1 MRKPLKKI
9 PTFKT
14 EADER
19 KFWSSH
25 DTADYIDWSKA
36 ERVVLPNLK
45 PTTKMISLRLPA
57 SMLNAIKVIENTCE
71 HTFFEIIK
79 QIKKYLFAA
88 FKDHIA

>member
-14 EADER
+14 EAEER

-57 SMLNAIKVIENTCE
+57 SMLNAIKVAANSRDVPYQSL
-71 HTFFEIIK
+71 IK
-79 QIKKYLFAA
+79 MWLSER
-88 FKDHIA
+88 IATRR